1 MYTILFVDEV
11 EEEMRRFELF
21 VHTHDTNKKFKVVAE
36 SPTEDLEGFVEEIIT
51 SDIDVI
57 ISDYQLNEYK
67 PSITYTGID
76 LINNILMRKENFPC
90 FVMTSHDDE
99 AVATSNDVNL
109 VYIKALMNKEDNVN
123 ITFLERVE
131 KQIENYRSNLEGAQK
146 EFDLLLEKSNGVEL
160 TAYEEEKLE
169 ELDAFLE
176 KAMNQSS
183 KIPTHLKSKSTLED
197 LHKLIEN
204 TDDLLSKIK
213 IKDDD

>member
-1 MYTILFVDEV
+1 
-11 EEEMRRFELF
+11 
-21 VHTHDTNKKFKVVAE
+21 
-36 SPTEDLEGFVEEIIT
+36 
-51 SDIDVI
+51 
-57 ISDYQLNEYK
+57 
-67 PSITYTGID
+67 
-76 LINNILMRKENFPC
+76 
-90 FVMTSHDDE
+90 MTSHDDE